1 MKSKNCLAFF
11 FLGFCSLLV
20 AMSVNQARAEEP
32 VMDDVFGNNLS
43 FPVIWSDGITK
54 ALRGAPGDDPVTADA
69 WWYQWGVDADGNP
82 LSCAPDPDDEQFCD
96 DKNYGTVGA
105 EPGGRQR
112 AYLQQQEN
120 NVWQAETILPNGPV
134 IIDWIDWGD
143 NLESVPWYL
152 NSKVR
157 IEVVPLKD
165 LPLGAFQYEMLHTY
179 GLGIDE
185 MWGIASG
192 EGGGRPEKSFSPQ
205 ATVYSNC
212 ARLTIQR
219 LLVDRTDPRLA
230 QLVWVDP
237 NEDAGIIGGWIGE
250 GLVNPPIF
258 TGAVRNAGD
267 GPGFYAAE
275 INVKGKVVY
284 GYTWSVKE
292 MNEGAGSYR
301 LTFNL
306 DQECDLNTFIIPG
319 MTNIYYPEEA
329 VTTTSETSVSLGGAA
344 IVGDNITYM
353 DINILA
359 IKGQGGK
366 KPVAKTP
373 TKKVIIKKGGKR

>member
-1 MKSKNCLAFF
+1 MGTS
-11 FLGFCSLLV
+11 
-20 AMSVNQARAEEP
+20 QARAEEP
-32 VMDDVFGNNLS
+32 VTDVVFGNNLS
-43 FPVIWSDGITK
+43 FPVFWSDGVTK
-54 ALRGAPGDDPVTADA
+54 TLRGAPGADPVIGGA

-82 LSCAPDPDDEQFCD
+82 LSCPPDPDDEQFCD
-96 DKNYGTVGA
+96 DRNSGTVGA

-120 NVWQAETILPNGPV
+120 NVWQAETIFPQGPV

-165 LPLGAFQYEMLHTY
+165 LPFGAFQYEMLHTY

-185 MWGIASG
+185 MWGLSSA
-192 EGGGRPEKSFSPQ
+192 EGARPEKSLSSQ

-219 LLVDRTDPRLA
+219 LLVDRSDLRLA
-230 QLVWVDP
+230 QLVWVEP
-237 NEDAGIIGGWIGE
+237 NEDAGISGGWVGD
-250 GLVNPPIF
+250 GLINPPIF

-267 GPGFYAAE
+267 GPGFYSAE

-306 DQECDLNTFIIPG
+306 DQEGCEDLNTFIVPG
-319 MTNIYYPEEA
+319 MTSIYYPEEEII
-329 VTTTSETSVSLGGAA
+329 TTSSTESSVSLGGVAV
-344 IVGDNITYM
+344 VGDNITYL

-359 IKGQGGK
+359 VKGQGGK
-366 KPVAKTP
+366 KPVAKSST